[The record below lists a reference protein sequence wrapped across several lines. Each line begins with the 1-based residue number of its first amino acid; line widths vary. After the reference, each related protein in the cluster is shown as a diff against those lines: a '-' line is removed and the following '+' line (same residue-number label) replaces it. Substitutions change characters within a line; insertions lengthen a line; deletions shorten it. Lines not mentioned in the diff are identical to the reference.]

1 MSRRHYVLAACAGLA
16 LLAVPAF
23 ASFTPRLI
31 WNASASTPIGLYAI
45 SAAGTPK
52 RGDLVAVEP
61 PQPLADFLADG
72 GYLPRGL
79 PLIKH
84 VAAVPGQ
91 RVCRIGRVIT
101 IDGARAGEAL
111 DHDHRGRPLPTWDG
125 CRRVVDGELFFM
137 NAAVTGSF
145 DGRYFGPIGASA
157 VIGRATP
164 LYTDE
169 RGDGRFVWRA
179 AAQ

>member
-1 MSRRHYVLAACAGLA
+1 MSRRRYLVGIGLGVT
-16 LLAVPAF
+16 LVGISAF

-45 SAAGTPK
+45 TADRHAR
-52 RGDLVAVEP
+52 RGDLVAVAP
-61 PQPLADFLADG
+61 PEPLATFLAEG

-84 VAAVPGQ
+84 VAAVRGQ
-91 RVCRIGRVIT
+91 RVCRTGLVIT
-101 IDGARAGEAL
+101 IDGARAGRAL
-111 DHDHRGRPLPTWDG
+111 EHDRHGRALPLWEG
-125 CRRVVDGELFFM
+125 CRLVTEDELFFM
-137 NAAVTGSF
+137 NAAVSGSL

-179 AAQ
+179 SAR